1 MKSNETWTWNHK
13 NSTYGREFGITFN
26 DEYHNDIWGNGSV
39 TFEIHNYNDLE
50 GTGEI
55 TFTKPK
61 DIEDMAEFLTHVAKK
76 MRSILEEDSQN

>member
-39 TFEIHNYNDLE
+39 TFEINSE
-50 GTGEI
+50 EI

-61 DIEDMAEFLTHVAKK
+61 DIEDMAEFLTRVATE
-76 MRSILEEDSQN
+76 MRSILWDDSQN